1 MAKKK
6 QKQKQKGTKE
16 PSADPRLDPSQRLVP
31 SFDPVGIKLFP
42 MADSREM
49 GFRVLDNFAEEHQM

>member
-6 QKQKQKGTKE
+6 QTKKGAE
-16 PSADPRLDPSQRLVP
+16 APPSDPRLDPSQRLVP
-31 SFDPVGIKLFP
+31 MHDPAGIKEYP
-42 MADSREM
+42 MATSEEM